1 MAQVRTTKKRRKL
14 AEDLYTMDDEQEMR
28 PAQATETYLDLM
40 FTYLLALALAGSS
53 QVPAA
58 PETETF
64 NSDPTDHIVAPWDT
78 LQAYYFRAVRAVK
91 ALPRSMQL
99 QWLESKDS
107 AERAAWVD
115 GFRVNSH
122 ITVGKVIARA
132 CLERDA
138 HWDWH
143 APVACAHSAC
153 WPAPGA
159 PACLCASRGPPAPF
173 RPHRHTYA
181 HPHPAD

>member
-1 MAQVRTTKKRRKL
+1 
-14 AEDLYTMDDEQEMR
+14 MDDEQEMR

-107 AERAAWVD
+107 AERAA
-115 GFRVNSH
+115 
-122 ITVGKVIARA
+122 
-132 CLERDA
+132 
-138 HWDWH
+138 
-143 APVACAHSAC
+143 
-153 WPAPGA
+153 
-159 PACLCASRGPPAPF
+159 
-173 RPHRHTYA
+173 
-181 HPHPAD
+181 